1 MQPKLTDV
9 AKLAGVSVTTVSR
22 VINDRGYLSAAT
34 KEKVFAAMQQL
45 NYQPSLA
52 ARVLQGKQFKLV
64 GLIFASLEN
73 PLIAEVVEEIEN
85 RLFAKGYKAIICNS
99 MDNPQKEQQY
109 LKMLMANQVDGI
121 ITGSHNEG
129 IKEYKMSGLPIVSY
143 DRYFQNKIP
152 TVSSDNQAGGELAAR
167 TLIEKGSHKLMLVA
181 GSLEKKVPNNGRMTG
196 FVEGAK
202 GHGQSVVTVRFPFN
216 ATPTI
221 RRATIRE
228 KLAAEKPD
236 GIFCTDDQTAL
247 LCIQEAQKLGMTVP
261 NDVQVIGYDG
271 STYVQEYHPE
281 LSTIVQPVSDIA
293 DLLVRLLFNRLQKN
307 DEQLLDK
314 YILPIKLLQRDSLRK
329 WR

>member
-1 MQPKLTDV
+1 MQPKLADV

-22 VINDRGYLSAAT
+22 VINDRGYLSANT

-73 PLIAEVVEEIEN
+73 PFIAQLVVEIEN
-85 RLFAKGYKAIICNS
+85 RLFTHGYKAIICNS
-99 MDNPQKEQQY
+99 MDNPEKEQQY
-109 LKMLMANQVDGI
+109 LKMLLANQVDGI

-129 IKEYKMSGLPIVSY
+129 IEEYKMSGLPIVSS

-167 TLIEKGSHKLMLVA
+167 TMIEKGSKKFMLVS
-181 GSLEKKVPNNGRMTG
+181 GSLEKKAPNNARITG
-196 FVEGAK
+196 FEKIAADRKFPVE
-202 GHGQSVVTVRFPFN
+202 VVEFPFN
-216 ATPTI
+216 STPTI
-221 RRATIRE
+221 RRATLRE
-228 KLAAEKPD
+228 KLLSYHPD

-247 LCIQEAQKLGMTVP
+247 LCMQEARKLGMQIP
-261 NDVQVIGYDG
+261 KDVQVIGYDG
-271 STYVQEYHPE
+271 SDYVQEYHPE

-293 DLLVRLLFNRLQKN
+293 ELLVRLLFNRLQQN
-307 DEQLLDK
+307 DDQLLDK
-314 YILPIKLLQRDSLRK
+314 YVLPIKLLQRESLRK
-329 WR
+329 

>member
-1 MQPKLTDV
+1 
-9 AKLAGVSVTTVSR
+9 
-22 VINDRGYLSAAT
+22 
-34 KEKVFAAMQQL
+34 
-45 NYQPSLA
+45 
-52 ARVLQGKQFKLV
+52 
-64 GLIFASLEN
+64 
-73 PLIAEVVEEIEN
+73 
-85 RLFAKGYKAIICNS
+85 
-99 MDNPQKEQQY
+99 
-109 LKMLMANQVDGI
+109 
-121 ITGSHNEG
+121 
-129 IKEYKMSGLPIVSY
+129 MSGLPIVSY

-329 WR
+329 

>member
-1 MQPKLTDV
+1 MQPKLADV

-22 VINDRGYLSAAT
+22 VINERGYLSAET
-34 KEKVFAAMQQL
+34 KEKVFSAMQQL

-73 PLIAEVVEEIEN
+73 PLIAQVVVEIEN
-85 RLFAKGYKAIICNS
+85 NLFSHGYKAIICNS
-99 MDNPQKEQQY
+99 MDNPEKEQQY

-167 TLIEKGSHKLMLVA
+167 TMIEKGSKKLMLVS
-181 GSLEKKVPNNGRMTG
+181 GSLEKRAPNNSRITG
-196 FVEGAK
+196 FEEIAK
-202 GHGQSVVTVRFPFN
+202 AHQLPVSVVEFPFN

-221 RRATIRE
+221 RRATLRE
-228 KLAAEKPD
+228 KLGAYQPD
-236 GIFCTDDQTAL
+236 GVFCTDDQTAL
-247 LCIQEAQKLGMTVP
+247 LCIQEAKKLGMRVP
-261 NDVQVIGYDG
+261 EDVQVIGYDG
-271 STYVQEYHPE
+271 SDYVQEYHPE

-293 DLLVRLLFNRLQKN
+293 DLLVRILFNRLQKN
-307 DEQLLDK
+307 EDQLLDN
-314 YILPIKLLQRDSLRK
+314 YVLPIKLLQRDSLRN
-329 WR
+329 

>member
-121 ITGSHNEG
+121 ITGCTT
-129 IKEYKMSGLPIVSY
+129 
-143 DRYFQNKIP
+143 R
-152 TVSSDNQAGGELAAR
+152 
-167 TLIEKGSHKLMLVA
+167 GSRNTRCLDCQLC
-181 GSLEKKVPNNGRMTG
+181 RMTG
-196 FVEGAK
+196 IFR
-202 GHGQSVVTVRFPFN
+202 TRFPRSV
-216 ATPTI
+216 PTT
-221 RRATIRE
+221 RPAVNWPRE
-228 KLAAEKPD
+228 
-236 GIFCTDDQTAL
+236 
-247 LCIQEAQKLGMTVP
+247 
-261 NDVQVIGYDG
+261 
-271 STYVQEYHPE
+271 
-281 LSTIVQPVSDIA
+281 
-293 DLLVRLLFNRLQKN
+293 R
-307 DEQLLDK
+307 
-314 YILPIKLLQRDSLRK
+314 
-329 WR
+329 

>member
-293 DLLVRLLFNRLQKN
+293 DLLVRLLFNCLQKN

-329 WR
+329 

>member
-329 WR
+329 

>member
-228 KLAAEKPD
+228 KLAAKKT
-236 GIFCTDDQTAL
+236 GWNL
-247 LCIQEAQKLGMTVP
+247 L
-261 NDVQVIGYDG
+261 Y
-271 STYVQEYHPE
+271 
-281 LSTIVQPVSDIA
+281 
-293 DLLVRLLFNRLQKN
+293 R
-307 DEQLLDK
+307 
-314 YILPIKLLQRDSLRK
+314 
-329 WR
+329 

>member
-1 MQPKLTDV
+1 MQPKLADV

-22 VINDRGYLSAAT
+22 VINDRGYLSANT

-73 PLIAEVVEEIEN
+73 PFIAQLVVEIEN
-85 RLFAKGYKAIICNS
+85 RLFMHGYKAIICNS
-99 MDNPQKEQQY
+99 MDNPEKEQQY
-109 LKMLMANQVDGI
+109 LKMLLANQVDGI

-129 IKEYKMSGLPIVSY
+129 IEEYKMSGLPIVSS

-167 TLIEKGSHKLMLVA
+167 TMIEKGSKKFMLVS
-181 GSLEKKVPNNGRMTG
+181 GSLEKKAPNNARITG
-196 FVEGAK
+196 FEKIAADRKFPVE
-202 GHGQSVVTVRFPFN
+202 VVEFPFN
-216 ATPTI
+216 STPTI
-221 RRATIRE
+221 RRATLRE
-228 KLAAEKPD
+228 KLLGYHPD

-247 LCIQEAQKLGMTVP
+247 LCMQEARKLGMQIP
-261 NDVQVIGYDG
+261 KDVQVIGYDG
-271 STYVQEYHPE
+271 SDYVQEYHPE

-293 DLLVRLLFNRLQKN
+293 ELLVRLLFNRLQQN
-307 DEQLLDK
+307 DDQLLDK
-314 YILPIKLLQRDSLRK
+314 YVLPIKLLQRESLRK
-329 WR
+329 

>member
-167 TLIEKGSHKLMLVA
+167 TLIEKGSHKLMLIA

-228 KLAAEKPD
+228 KLAAKKPD

-329 WR
+329 